1 MQRHFKYAIF
11 HSALALCGIALF
23 PNLALAQA
31 YPNKPIKLVVPF
43 PPGGLADL
51 IARPLAEK
59 LSVSLGQPVVIDN
72 RGGASG
78 TIGTAAVVAAKPD
91 GYTLLFT
98 TANEV
103 AVSPILYSN
112 LYDPVK
118 SFTPVAS
125 VVDFAMVLV
134 TGANEPGSLPDL
146 VARAKNAPGKVTFAM
161 SGVGTTNHLLAEMF
175 RQSEAIAITHVAY
188 KGGGPAMVDVAA
200 GHVDAMFATL
210 PSALGLIG
218 GGKFHALAVTS
229 AKRSPVLPNVPTIAQ
244 AGGKD
249 LVVTTWAGVLGPAG
263 LPPAIVALLDRK
275 IAEIVATPEFRATL
289 ARVGAEPL
297 YASAPQLAEFIVRD
311 NRRWAKIIADAK
323 IALN

>member
-1 MQRHFKYAIF
+1 MQRHFKYTIF
-11 HSALALCGIALF
+11 HSALALCSIALF
-23 PNLALAQA
+23 PTLALAQA

-78 TIGTAAVVAAKPD
+78 TIGSAAVVAAKPD

-146 VARAKNAPGKVTFAM
+146 VARAKSAPGKVTFAM
-161 SGVGTTNHLLAEMF
+161 AGVGTTNHLLAEMF
-175 RQSEAIAITHVAY
+175 RQSESIAITNVAY

-289 ARVGAEPL
+289 NRVGAEPL